1 MRRASAIVFL
11 AFINAG
17 GCGNTMSN
25 GAAPL
30 SQDGRRSD
38 ADGAVAANVFPTVVV
53 MPDGQAQSKVRVS
66 LARTDVERQ
75 HGLMY
80 VQNLAPDDG
89 MLFLFDEE
97 SVLSFWMKNTLIPL
111 DIIFIRSDMT
121 VAGVVANAA
130 PLTLEPRT
138 VGVPSRY
145 VLEVNG
151 GWAAQ
156 HGVAANSTKVRFDN
170 LP

>member
-1 MRRASAIVFL
+1 MRRALVFAL
-11 AFINAG
+11 MI

-30 SQDGRRSD
+30 SQDGRKSD
-38 ADGAVAANVFPTVVV
+38 ADGAVAAVVPTVVV
-53 MPDGQAQSKVRVS
+53 MPEGQAQSKVRVS

-89 MLFLFDEE
+89 MLFLFDDDE
-97 SVLSFWMKNTLIPL
+97 VLSFWMKNTLIPL
-111 DIIFIRSDMT
+111 DMIFIRSDMT

-130 PLTLEPRT
+130 PLTLSPRT

-156 HGVAANSTKVRFDN
+156 HGVVANSTKVRFDN

>member
-1 MRRASAIVFL
+1 MGVRRALLLFVL
-11 AFINAG
+11 V

-30 SQDGRRSD
+30 SQDSRRSD
-38 ADGAVAANVFPTVVV
+38 ADASVAVVPTVVV
-53 MPDGQAQSKVRVS
+53 MPEGQSQTKVRVS
-66 LARTDVERQ
+66 LARTEVERQ

-89 MLFLFDEE
+89 MLFLFDED
-97 SVLSFWMKNTLIPL
+97 SVLTFWMKNTLIPL
-111 DIIFIRSDMT
+111 DMIFIRSDMT

-130 PLTLEPRT
+130 PLTLDPRT
-138 VGVPSRY
+138 VGIPSRF

>member
-1 MRRASAIVFL
+1 MIA
-11 AFINAG
+11 
-17 GCGNTMSN
+17 CGNTMSN

-30 SQDGRRSD
+30 SQDSRKSD
-38 ADGAVAANVFPTVVV
+38 ADGAVAATPSVVV
-53 MPDGQAQSKVRVS
+53 MPDGQPQSRVRVS

-75 HGLMY
+75 RGLMY

-89 MLFLFDEE
+89 MLFIFDTD

-111 DIIFIRSDMT
+111 DLIFIRSDMT

-130 PLTLEPRT
+130 PLTLDPRS

-151 GWAAQ
+151 GWAQQ
-156 HGVAANSTKVRFDN
+156 HGVAADTKVRFDN
-170 LP
+170 LPQQ

>member
-1 MRRASAIVFL
+1 MGVRRALVFL
-11 AFINAG
+11 ALLGSG

-30 SQDGRRSD
+30 SQDSRRSD
-38 ADGAVAANVFPTVVV
+38 ADGAVAAIPTVVV
-53 MPDGQAQSKVRVS
+53 MPEGQAQAKVRVS

-89 MLFLFDEE
+89 MLFLFDED
-97 SVLSFWMKNTLIPL
+97 SVLSFWMKNTLISL
-111 DIIFIRSDMT
+111 DLIFIRSDMT
-121 VAGVVANAA
+121 VAGVVANAP
-130 PLTLEPRT
+130 PLTLEPRS

>member
-1 MRRASAIVFL
+1 MRRAL
-11 AFINAG
+11 AFVLMI

-30 SQDGRRSD
+30 SQDGRKSD
-38 ADGAVAANVFPTVVV
+38 ADGAVAAVVPTVVV
-53 MPDGQAQSKVRVS
+53 MPEGQAQSKVRVS

-89 MLFLFDEE
+89 MLFLFDEDA
-97 SVLSFWMKNTLIPL
+97 VQSFWMKNTLIPL
-111 DIIFIRSDMT
+111 DLIFIRSDMT
-121 VAGVVANAA
+121 VAGVVANAQ
-130 PLTLEPRT
+130 PLTLTPRT
-138 VGVPSRY
+138 VGIPSRY

-151 GWAAQ
+151 GWAAR
-156 HGVAANSTKVRFDN
+156 HGVAADSTKVRFDN

>member
-1 MRRASAIVFL
+1 MRRALVFF
-11 AFINAG
+11 AMI

-30 SQDGRRSD
+30 SQDSRKSD
-38 ADGAVAANVFPTVVV
+38 ADGAVGAGPTVLV
-53 MPDGQAQSKVRVS
+53 MPEGQPQSRVRVS

-89 MLFLFDEE
+89 MLFLFDEDQ
-97 SVLSFWMKNTLIPL
+97 VLSFWMKNTLIPL
-111 DIIFIRSDMT
+111 DMIFIRSDMT
-121 VAGVVANAA
+121 VAGVVANAE
-130 PLTLEPRT
+130 PLTLSPRS